1 MFIALA
7 AHFAARN
14 ASAKTVLNDLEVF
27 LGGFLGHV
35 YCARLFLVTFS
46 EPAQRGVLILFL
58 SLSNS

>member
-1 MFIALA
+1 MPVAVF
-7 AHFAARN
+7 
-14 ASAKTVLNDLEVF
+14 AKTILNDLDVF

-46 EPAQRGVLILFL
+46 EPAQRVVLILFL